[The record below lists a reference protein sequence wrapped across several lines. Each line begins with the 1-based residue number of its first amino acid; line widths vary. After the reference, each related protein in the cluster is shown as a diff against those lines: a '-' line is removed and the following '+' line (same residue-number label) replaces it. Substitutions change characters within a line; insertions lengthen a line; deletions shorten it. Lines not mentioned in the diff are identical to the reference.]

1 MNKRVVLI
9 TGTSTGIGMHTAVQL
24 AQKGDIVYASMR
36 NVEKSDSLQQLA
48 KEYGVKVSLLPLDVT
63 SMESVEAAVAAVVSE
78 QGRIDVLINNAG
90 AGFVRTTEHAS
101 LEDIAWVNDVNYM
114 GVVRCTK
121 AVLPHMRERRL
132 GHIINISSVGGLVG
146 QPFNEFYC
154 AAKFAVEG
162 YTESLASY
170 VTPSFNV
177 KFTLVEPGG
186 VSTEFVNNVM
196 GVSNLATLP
205 DDEYKPVLQK
215 YLDSARNRS
224 SSEQAY
230 IYQRPD
236 QVAAVIVSCLENQN
250 PPLRV
255 RTSPWAEEFC
265 NLKTDADPDG
275 LKLNSLVVSRF
286 LNS

>member
-9 TGTSTGIGMHTAVQL
+9 TGTSTGIGMHTAVLL

-36 NVEKSDSLQQLA
+36 NVEKSESLTQLA
-48 KEYGVKVSLLPLDVT
+48 KESGVKVNLLPLDVT

-132 GHIINISSVGGLVG
+132 GHIINICSVGGLVG

-196 GVSNLATLP
+196 VFLTLP
-205 DDEYKPVLQK
+205 PYPTM
-215 YLDSARNRS
+215 S
-224 SSEQAY
+224 
-230 IYQRPD
+230 I
-236 QVAAVIVSCLENQN
+236 
-250 PPLRV
+250 
-255 RTSPWAEEFC
+255 
-265 NLKTDADPDG
+265 
-275 LKLNSLVVSRF
+275 SRCF
-286 LNS
+286 KSI

>member
-48 KEYGVKVSLLPLDVT
+48 KEYGVKVNLLPLDVT
-63 SMESVEAAVAAVVSE
+63 SMESVEAAVATVVSE

-121 AVLPHMRERRL
+121 AVLSHMRERRL

-146 QPFNEFYC
+146 QPFNELYC

-205 DDEYKPVLQK
+205 NDEYKPVLQK

-224 SSEQAY
+224 SNEQAY

-255 RTSPWAEEFC
+255 RTSSWSEEFC
-265 NLKTDADPDG
+265 NLKTAADPDG

>member
-24 AQKGDIVYASMR
+24 AQMGDIVYASMR

-275 LKLNSLVVSRF
+275 LMPSQPISMPW
-286 LNS
+286 

>member
-9 TGTSTGIGMHTAVQL
+9 TGTSTGIGMHTAVLL

-36 NVEKSDSLQQLA
+36 NVEKSESLTQLA
-48 KEYGVKVSLLPLDVT
+48 KESGVKVNLLPLDVT

-224 SSEQAY
+224 SNEQAY

-265 NLKTDADPDG
+265 NLKTAADPDG

>member
-9 TGTSTGIGMHTAVQL
+9 TGTSTGIGMHTAVLL

-36 NVEKSDSLQQLA
+36 NVEKSESLTQLA
-48 KEYGVKVSLLPLDVT
+48 KESGVKVNLLPLDVT

-132 GHIINISSVGGLVG
+132 GHIINICSVGGLVG

-224 SSEQAY
+224 SNEQAY

-236 QVAAVIVSCLENQN
+236 QVAAVILSCVENQN

-265 NLKTDADPDG
+265 NLKTAADPDG